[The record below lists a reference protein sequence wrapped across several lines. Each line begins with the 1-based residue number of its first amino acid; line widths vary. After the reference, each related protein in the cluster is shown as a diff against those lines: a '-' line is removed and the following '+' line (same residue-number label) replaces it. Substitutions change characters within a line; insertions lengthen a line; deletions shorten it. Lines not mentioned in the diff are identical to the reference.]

1 MEERFVYADN
11 AATTSVSP
19 AVLAK
24 MMPYFA
30 EKYGNPSSLH
40 SKGREAKEAVTGAR
54 ERIAAALGAMIYF
67 DLIG

>member
-19 AVLAK
+19 AVLAE
-24 MMPYFA
+24 MMLYFG

-40 SKGREAKEAVTGAR
+40 SKGREAKEEVTGAR
-54 ERIAAALGAMIYF
+54 ERIAAALGARPSEI
-67 DLIG
+67 